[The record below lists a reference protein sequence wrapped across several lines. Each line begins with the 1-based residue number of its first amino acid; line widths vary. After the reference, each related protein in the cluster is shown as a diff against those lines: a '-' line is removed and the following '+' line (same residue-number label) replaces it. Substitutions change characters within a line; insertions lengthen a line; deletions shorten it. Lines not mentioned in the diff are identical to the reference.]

1 MDFLEIG
8 AALLLGLILGWVG
21 RALLQGANDSL
32 DMAAVAR
39 NLRADLLHEME
50 RQASHAKRTNQ
61 TLNDRD

>member
-1 MDFLEIG
+1 MDLLIIG
-8 AALLLGLILGWVG
+8 AALLLGLILGWIG

-50 RQASHAKRTNQ
+50 RQAAHAKRSGETFH
-61 TLNDRD
+61 D